1 MKITTD
7 SKSCHDGFEAA
18 VETLIDLNYTKIVDG
33 ARGINS

>member
-18 VETLIDLNYTKIVDG
+18 VETLIDLNYTKIV
-33 ARGINS
+33 ARGKGIMS